1 MQRGFYK
8 RMVRASDLF
17 AVQRH
22 RSFQSDDRRN
32 LLYGAQV
39 MKKPV
44 AIWTR
49 YDDGSLDYCLV
60 EEIKFSGG
68 TPVAGGIGRLLRELG
83 RRLYVFVGP
92 VGYCAKHLKT
102 LLLKP
107 FA

>member
-1 MQRGFYK
+1 
-8 RMVRASDLF
+8 
-17 AVQRH
+17 
-22 RSFQSDDRRN
+22 
-32 LLYGAQV
+32 

-60 EEIKFSGG
+60 EEIKFLGG
-68 TPVAGGIGRLLRELG
+68 TPSVGPIGRLLRELG